1 MRPQRILVT
10 GSSGLVGSAVVKA
23 LRKDGHDARE
33 LDLRATNPE
42 ARGDFRDAAVVQ
54 QFVAGCDGIVQ
65 LAAVSR
71 VIDGE
76 RDPDLCWAT
85 NVDAVGQLIDTARL
99 SPQKP
104 WLIFASSREVYG
116 QPEILPADEAC
127 PLVPV
132 NVYGR
137 SKVEG
142 ERLIQDARSKG
153 MRACTI
159 RLSNVFGSTLDHRD
173 RVVPAFARAAATG
186 QPLRVDGSDHT
197 FDFTHIDDVTNGI
210 MVLMRGLISGG
221 SAPDPIHFVSGV
233 PTTLGELAFLSVSIA
248 GSQSIIREAP
258 PRNFDVAKFV
268 GQGARAQ
275 ALLGW
280 QAKTSLR
287 AGLKQ
292 LIEDYRLEAA

>member
-1 MRPQRILVT
+1 MRAPRILVT
-10 GSSGLVGSAVVKA
+10 GSSGLVGSALVKA
-23 LRKDGHDARE
+23 LRQNGLEARE
-33 LDLRATNPE
+33 LDLRATNRE
-42 ARGDFRDAAVVQ
+42 ARGDFRDTAVVQ
-54 QFVAGCDGIVQ
+54 QFIAGCDGIIQ

-85 NVDAVGQLIDTARL
+85 NVDAVGQLIETASL

-116 QPEILPADEAC
+116 QPEILPADETC

-159 RLSNVFGSTLDHRD
+159 RLSNVFGSTLDHSD

-186 QPLRVDGSDHT
+186 QPLRVDGSGHT
-197 FDFTHIDDVTNGI
+197 FDFTHIDDVTDGI
-210 MVLMRGLISGG
+210 MALTRGLIDGG

-233 PTTLGELAFLSVSIA
+233 PTTLGELAFLAVSIA
-248 GSQSIIREAP
+248 ESHSKIQEAP

-287 AGLKQ
+287 TGLKR